1 VRKAPIS
8 IATAHK
14 LDETKPTC
22 RYNAL
27 VANQEPT
34 DLTAAV
40 QDAAYIGIGMTILAV
55 QRTAVFRREL
65 KADVEKRLGVPVTLP
80 ALAALAADQLSALLG
95 TDN

>member
-1 VRKAPIS
+1 MDTIS
-8 IATAHK
+8 IRITRD
-14 LDETKPTC
+14 LDEMKPSY
-22 RYNAL
+22 RYTAR
-27 VANQEPT
+27 VANQESA

-55 QRTAVFRREL
+55 QRTAVLRREL
-65 KADVEKRLGVPVTLP
+65 KADVEKRLGVPITLP